1 MATHASEAH
10 ASSSG
15 GAATLPAAF
24 AIVLALIWGAYTM
37 LVIYEIASLPM
48 PAISP

>member
-1 MATHASEAH
+1 M
-10 ASSSG
+10 
-15 GAATLPAAF
+15 LPAAF

-48 PAISP
+48 PTISP